1 MLLVRDEFYVSR
13 FFSLYLFPPFFFGYL
28 THDLAFDTM
37 RHFRLSPFSV
47 RVES

>member
-1 MLLVRDEFYVSR
+1 MLLVRDGFYVSR
-13 FFSLYLFPPFFFGYL
+13 FFSLYLFPPFFGFL